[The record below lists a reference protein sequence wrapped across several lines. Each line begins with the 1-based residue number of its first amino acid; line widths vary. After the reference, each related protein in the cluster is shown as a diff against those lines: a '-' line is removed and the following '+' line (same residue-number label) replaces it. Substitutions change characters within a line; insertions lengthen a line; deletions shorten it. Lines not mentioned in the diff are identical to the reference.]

1 MSSSAAA
8 LADVAAPR
16 ALAIIGA
23 LYAVSAL
30 VSALLAAAT
39 GAPFVPWFRDT
50 PLLLGAMLALL
61 LLMGI
66 AWDGSLVS
74 IGLVADALRRR
85 AGRSGDSPL
94 GVVAMRARRFF
105 SCGPAPIAMLL
116 ATAVAI
122 LGTSNITLLN
132 LELLSHSTRWRDP
145 FFWRLEGGVLE
156 RVAALPIDTAAW
168 DRLYHSAWGIELFAA
183 FALVVIGRGSR
194 IVLHYCVTM
203 IVLFYVGRL
212 LGVLNPVMGPA
223 FYRPE
228 VFAYLDGSVTADAM
242 RMVAQVMAS
251 PPERAVRSGGILL
264 GGVSAMP
271 SLHVA
276 MVAVTAYWLARAAR
290 WTLWI
295 TAPWVALVWMSTVV
309 LGWHYIIDGAGGIAL
324 GAACVWLAVRL
335 LRACNSPV
343 TAARATAATRAGLPA
358 ASGIEAQGRTGS
370 PRPDG

>member
-1 MSSSAAA
+1 MNGRAVPP
-8 LADVAAPR
+8 ADVAPLR
-16 ALAIIGA
+16 ALAIIAG
-23 LYAVSAL
+23 LYAAGAVTT
-30 VSALLAAAT
+30 ALLAAVV
-39 GAPFVPWFRDT
+39 GSPFVPWFRDT
-50 PLLLGAMLALL
+50 PLLLAAMLGLL

-74 IGLVADALRRR
+74 IGLAADALRRR
-85 AGRSGDSPL
+85 AGRPGDAPL

-132 LELLSHSTRWRDP
+132 LELLSHSTQWRDP
-145 FFWRLEGGVLE
+145 LFWRLEGGVLE
-156 RVAALPIDTAAW
+156 RIAALPIDTAAW
-168 DRLYHSAWGIELFAA
+168 DRLYHSAWGIELVAA
-183 FALVVIGRGSR
+183 FALVVVGRGSR

-228 VFAYLDGSVTADAM
+228 VFAYLDGSVTGEAM

-251 PPERAVRSGGILL
+251 PPERALHSGGILL

-290 WTLWI
+290 WTAWV
-295 TAPWVALVWMSTVV
+295 TAPWVVLVWTSTVV
-309 LGWHYIIDGAGGIAL
+309 LGWHYVVDGAGGIVL
-324 GAACVWLAVRL
+324 GAACVWIAVRL
-335 LRACNSPV
+335 LRAWG
-343 TAARATAATRAGLPA
+343 AGE
-358 ASGIEAQGRTGS
+358 ASGAAPVRQQAG
-370 PRPDG
+370 P

>member
-1 MSSSAAA
+1 MSGRAAA
-8 LADVAAPR
+8 TADVAPLR
-16 ALAIIGA
+16 ALAIIAG
-23 LYAVSAL
+23 LYAASAL
-30 VSALLAAAT
+30 GTALLAA
-39 GAPFVPWFRDT
+39 GAGSPFVPWFRDT
-50 PLLLGAMLALL
+50 PLLLAAMLGLL

-74 IGLVADALRRR
+74 VGLAADALQRR
-85 AGRSGDSPL
+85 AGRPGDAPL

-105 SCGPAPIAMLL
+105 SCGPAPVAMLL

-132 LELLSHSTRWRDP
+132 LELLAHSTHWRDP

-168 DRLYHSAWGIELFAA
+168 DRLYHSAWGIELVAA

-203 IVLFYVGRL
+203 IVLFYIGRL

-228 VFAYLDGSVTADAM
+228 VFAYLDGSVTGDAM
-242 RMVAQVMAS
+242 RMVAQVMGS
-251 PPERAVRSGGILL
+251 PPERAMHSGGILL

-295 TAPWVALVWMSTVV
+295 TAPWVALVWTSTVV
-309 LGWHYIIDGAGGIAL
+309 LGWHYIVDGAGGIAL
-324 GAACVWLAVRL
+324 GAACVWIAVRL
-335 LRACNSPV
+335 LRACG
-343 TAARATAATRAGLPA
+343 AGEA
-358 ASGIEAQGRTGS
+358 GGASGIGQRWS
-370 PRPDG
+370 P

>member
-1 MSSSAAA
+1 MSGRAAA
-8 LADVAAPR
+8 PADVAPLR
-16 ALAIIGA
+16 ALAIIAG
-23 LYAVSAL
+23 LYAASAL
-30 VSALLAAAT
+30 ATALLAAAV
-39 GAPFVPWFRDT
+39 GSPFVPWFRDT
-50 PLLLGAMLALL
+50 PLLLAAMLGLL

-74 IGLVADALRRR
+74 VGLAADALRRR
-85 AGRSGDSPL
+85 SDRPGDAPL
-94 GVVAMRARRFF
+94 GVVAMRGQRFF

-132 LELLSHSTRWRDP
+132 LELLSHSTHWRDP

-156 RVAALPIDTAAW
+156 RIAALPIDTAAW
-168 DRLYHSAWGIELFAA
+168 DRLYHSAWGIELVAA
-183 FALVVIGRGSR
+183 FALVVVGRGSR

-228 VFAYLDGSVTADAM
+228 VFAYLDGSVTGDAM
-242 RMVAQVMAS
+242 RMVAQVMGS
-251 PPERAVRSGGILL
+251 PPERAMHSGGILL

-290 WTLWI
+290 WTLWV
-295 TAPWVALVWMSTVV
+295 TVPWVALVWTSTVV
-309 LGWHYIIDGAGGIAL
+309 LGWHYIVDGAGGIAL
-324 GAACVWLAVRL
+324 GAACAWLAVRL
-335 LRACNSPV
+335 LRACNAPFM
-343 TAARATAATRAGLPA
+343 AARATAASRAGLPA
-358 ASGIEAQGRTGS
+358 GSGSEAQGRTAS
-370 PRPDG
+370 PRSDG